1 MAKMT
6 QLRALVLLEK
16 IQASPD
22 RTSWALDSDEL
33 LEVAKVHDRLMLKR
47 PVRHMHMGYADVL
60 ANVAGVSRDTAPETL
75 RLYIAAIRAAGKEVL
90 DEEVESP

>member
-16 IQASPD
+16 IQASPN
-22 RTSWALDSDEL
+22 RNSWALDSDEL
-33 LEVAKVHDRLMLKR
+33 LEVSKVHDRMMVYR
-47 PVRHMHMGYADVL
+47 PVQHMGYGEVL
-60 ANVAGVSRDTAPETL
+60 AIVAGVSRDTAPETL